1 LRDATDARRRR
12 GHDLGF
18 GDERGHLLGGRRLGR
33 LGGFGGLRGLFG
45 LDLATKTV
53 GVGPTSDPVRLG
65 VLYGRG
71 GARGAYA
78 EFLGERE

>member
-1 LRDATDARRRR
+1 LRHATDARRRC
-12 GHDLGF
+12 GNDFGF
-18 GDERGHLLGGRRLGR
+18 GDEHGRLLRARGLGR
-33 LGGFGGLRGLFG
+33 LRGFGGLRGLFG

-53 GVGPTSDPVRLG
+53 GVGPASDPVGLG

-78 EFLGERE
+78 KFLGERE